1 MDENE
6 YKTLLSV
13 YQKKTHD
20 LLTQVI
26 ALEARVITS
35 NTHIESLTTQITDQ
49 ENQIIKLTK
58 GKPKK
63 PTTKTLVH
71 NIDSEGF

>member
-13 YQKKTHD
+13 YLKKTHD
-20 LLTQVI
+20 LLSQVI

-35 NTHIESLTTQITDQ
+35 NNHIESLTTQITDQ
-49 ENQIIKLTK
+49 ENQIIKYSLH
-58 GKPKK
+58 
-63 PTTKTLVH
+63 LL
-71 NIDSEGF
+71 N